1 MTAPTVLVV
10 GESLVDVTQ
19 TPGRPDA
26 KHPGGSPMNVA
37 VGLARLGVP
46 TTLATQL
53 GDDEHGERVRDH
65 LAESGVRLAPT
76 ASSGP
81 TATATARLD
90 ADGHATYEFDLRWD
104 LSELPDPA
112 DHALLHVGSIGAWMP
127 PGAQAVADLV
137 ARARAAG
144 VAVSFDPNI
153 RPALAPDL
161 EAVGRRIRGLAG
173 AAQVVKLSDEDAAT
187 LDSGSD
193 ADAVADELLGLGR
206 ALVALT
212 RGGEGARLVSGS
224 ERVEIVADDIVV
236 ADTIGAGDSW
246 MAALLAGIVTRGWT
260 HCVAFSRAQLEW
272 LGGLAATA
280 AAITCSRPGADPP
293 WRRELPQLGDSAT
306 AP

>member
-46 TTLATQL
+46 TALATQL
-53 GDDEHGERVRDH
+53 GADDHGERVRAH
-65 LAESGVRLAPT
+65 LVESGVGLAPT

-90 ADGHATYEFDLRWD
+90 AHGHATYEFDLRWD

-112 DHALLHVGSIGAWMP
+112 DYALLHVGSIGAWMP

-137 ARARAAG
+137 ARARTAG
-144 VAVSFDPNI
+144 VAVSFDPNV

-161 EAVGRRIRGLAG
+161 EAVRQRVRGLAG
-173 AAQVVKLSDEDAAT
+173 AGQIVKLSDEDAAA
-187 LDSGSD
+187 LGSSRD
-193 ADAVADELLGLGR
+193 ADAVADELLGLGPV
-206 ALVALT
+206 LVALT
-212 RGGEGARLVSGS
+212 RGGDGARLASGP
-224 ERVEIVADDIVV
+224 ERVEIAAGDIVV

-246 MAALLAGIVTRGWT
+246 MAALLAGVVTRGWT
-260 HCVAFSRAQLEW
+260 QCITFSRAQLAW
-272 LGGLAATA
+272 LGGLAAAA

-293 WRRELPQLGDSAT
+293 WRRELPQLDDSAT

>member
-1 MTAPTVLVV
+1 
-10 GESLVDVTQ
+10 
-19 TPGRPDA
+19 
-26 KHPGGSPMNVA
+26 
-37 VGLARLGVP
+37 
-46 TTLATQL
+46 
-53 GDDEHGERVRDH
+53 
-65 LAESGVRLAPT
+65 
-76 ASSGP
+76 
-81 TATATARLD
+81 
-90 ADGHATYEFDLRWD
+90 
-104 LSELPDPA
+104 
-112 DHALLHVGSIGAWMP
+112 
-127 PGAQAVADLV
+127 
-137 ARARAAG
+137 
-144 VAVSFDPNI
+144 
-153 RPALAPDL
+153 
-161 EAVGRRIRGLAG
+161 
-173 AAQVVKLSDEDAAT
+173 VKLSDEDAAT

>member
-46 TTLATQL
+46 TTLATHL
-53 GDDEHGERVRDH
+53 GADDHGERVRAH
-65 LAESGVRLAPT
+65 LVESGVRLAPT
-76 ASSGP
+76 VSSGP

-90 ADGHATYEFDLRWD
+90 ADGHATYEFDLRWE
-104 LSELPDPA
+104 LSELPDPG
-112 DHALLHVGSIGAWMP
+112 DYALLHVGSIGAWMP

-137 ARARAAG
+137 ADARAGG
-144 VAVSFDPNI
+144 VAVSFDPNV

-161 EAVGRRIRGLAG
+161 EAVGQRVRGLVD
-173 AAQVVKLSDEDAAT
+173 AAQIVKLSDEDAAT
-187 LDSGSD
+187 LGSG
-193 ADAVADELLGLGR
+193 AAAAVVAEELLELGP

-212 RGGEGARLVSGS
+212 RGGDGARLASGS
-224 ERVEIVADDIVV
+224 ERVEVAAGDSVV

-260 HCVAFSRAQLEW
+260 HCAAYSRAQLEW
-272 LGGLAATA
+272 LGGLAAAA

-293 WRRELPQLGDSAT
+293 WRRELPQLVNSAT
-306 AP
+306 AS